1 MSIHQLIKNVWSRVI
16 GLSVASVIVLMITST
31 LIQIFLINP
40 IQKDLRNAKR
50 GISRSQSE
58 LLRIEKEV
66 ASIQQQIDQKSTTNQ
81 GRYQHYYT
89 LYSNP
94 VRYINQFVLNQSKPP
109 DITVLSSSVQPN
121 SGITSVEKEL
131 LKPYIKDLGISRLN
145 NITKLFSITQLSLV
159 ASGSFTSIG
168 QYLTNLNNLPV
179 KFVVRNFE
187 LKNQNNNLVLSL
199 NLAFIV
205 YRIPDDA

>member
-1 MSIHQLIKNVWSRVI
+1 MIIQQLIKNVWFRLI
-16 GLSVASVIVLMITST
+16 GLSVASVIVLMITSS
-31 LIQIFLINP
+31 LIQIFFINP

-50 GISRSQSE
+50 GISRFQSE

-66 ASIQQQIDQKSTTNQ
+66 ANIQQQIDEKSTTNQ

-94 VRYINQFVLNQSKPP
+94 VRYINQFVLNQSKPQ

-121 SGITSVEKEL
+121 TSLTSVEKEL
-131 LKPYIKDLGISRLN
+131 LKPYIKDFGISRMN

-205 YRIPDDA
+205 YRMPDDA

>member
-1 MSIHQLIKNVWSRVI
+1 MNIHQLIKNVWFRVI

-131 LKPYIKDLGISRLN
+131 LKPYIKDFGISRMN
-145 NITKLFSITQLSLV
+145 NITKLFSITELSLV

>member
-1 MSIHQLIKNVWSRVI
+1 MSIQQLIKNVWFRLI
-16 GLSVASVIVLMITST
+16 GLSVASVIVLMITSS
-31 LIQIFLINP
+31 LIQIFFINP

-66 ASIQQQIDQKSTTNQ
+66 ANIQQQIDEKSTTNQ

-94 VRYINQFVLNQSKPP
+94 VRYINQFVLNQSKPQ

-121 SGITSVEKEL
+121 TSLTSVEKEL
-131 LKPYIKDLGISRLN
+131 LKPYIKAFGISRMN

-205 YRIPDDA
+205 YRMPDDA

>member
-1 MSIHQLIKNVWSRVI
+1 MNIHQLIKNVWFRVI

>member
-1 MSIHQLIKNVWSRVI
+1 M
-16 GLSVASVIVLMITST
+16 
-31 LIQIFLINP
+31 
-40 IQKDLRNAKR
+40 
-50 GISRSQSE
+50 
-58 LLRIEKEV
+58 
-66 ASIQQQIDQKSTTNQ
+66 
-81 GRYQHYYT
+81 
-89 LYSNP
+89 
-94 VRYINQFVLNQSKPP
+94 
-109 DITVLSSSVQPN
+109 
-121 SGITSVEKEL
+121 
-131 LKPYIKDLGISRLN
+131 N

-205 YRIPDDA
+205 YRMPDDA

>member
-1 MSIHQLIKNVWSRVI
+1 MSFHQLIKNVWFRLI
-16 GLSVASVIVLMITST
+16 GFSVGSVVVLTIIST
-31 LIQIFLINP
+31 LIQLFLIRP
-40 IQKDLRNAKR
+40 IQNDLRNAKR
-50 GISRSQSE
+50 GVSRSQSE

-66 ASIQQQIDQKSTTNQ
+66 ANIQQQIEEKSAANQ

-94 VRYINQFVLNQSKPP
+94 VRYINQFVLNQSKPQ

-121 SGITSVEKEL
+121 TSLTSVEKEL
-131 LKPYIKDLGISRLN
+131 LNPYIKDFGISRLN

-205 YRIPDDA
+205 YRMPDET

>member
-1 MSIHQLIKNVWSRVI
+1 MSIQQLIKNVWFRLI
-16 GLSVASVIVLMITST
+16 GLSVASVIVLMITSS
-31 LIQIFLINP
+31 LIQIFFINP

-66 ASIQQQIDQKSTTNQ
+66 ANIQQQIDEKSTTNQ

-94 VRYINQFVLNQSKPP
+94 VRYINQFVLNQSKPQ

-121 SGITSVEKEL
+121 TSLTSVEKEL
-131 LKPYIKDLGISRLN
+131 LKPYIKDFGISRMN

-205 YRIPDDA
+205 YRMPDDA

>member
-1 MSIHQLIKNVWSRVI
+1 MSVHQLLKNVWFRII
-16 GLSVASVIVLMITST
+16 GLGGVSVLILLIIST
-31 LIQIFLINP
+31 LLQMFLIHP
-40 IQKDLRNAKR
+40 IENDLSNAKR
-50 GISRSQSE
+50 GISRFQSD

-66 ASIQQQIDQKSTTNQ
+66 ASIQKQIDEKSTTHQ

-94 VRYINQFVLNQSKPP
+94 VRYINQFVLNQSKPQ
-109 DITVLSSSVQPN
+109 DIAVLSSSVQPN
-121 SGITSVEKEL
+121 TSLTSVEKEL
-131 LKPYIKDLGISRLN
+131 LKPYLSEFGISRIN
-145 NITKLFSITQLSLV
+145 NITKTFSITQLSLV
-159 ASGSFTSIG
+159 ASGSFISIG

-187 LKNQNNNLVLSL
+187 LKNTNNNLVLSL

-205 YRIPDDA
+205 YRMPEGN

>member
-1 MSIHQLIKNVWSRVI
+1 MSIHQLIQNVWFRLI
-16 GLSVASVIVLMITST
+16 GFSVGSVVVLMIIST
-31 LIQIFLINP
+31 LIQLFLIDP

-50 GISRSQSE
+50 GVSRSQSE

-66 ASIQQQIDQKSTTNQ
+66 ANIQRQIDEKSATNQ

-94 VRYINQFVLNQSKPP
+94 VRYINQFVLNQSKPQ
-109 DITVLSSSVQPN
+109 DITVLSSSVHPN
-121 SGITSVEKEL
+121 TSLTSVEKEL
-131 LKPYIKDLGISRLN
+131 LKPYVKDFGISRLN

-159 ASGSFTSIG
+159 ASGSFNSIG

-205 YRIPDDA
+205 YRMPDEN